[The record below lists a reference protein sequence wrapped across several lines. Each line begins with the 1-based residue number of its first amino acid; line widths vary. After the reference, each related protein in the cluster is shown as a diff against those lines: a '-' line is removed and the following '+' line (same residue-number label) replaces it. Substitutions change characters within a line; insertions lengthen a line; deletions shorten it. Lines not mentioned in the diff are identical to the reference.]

1 MEIHRSAR
9 KHRVADP
16 DITHAYKHALV
27 QLDLDPAEHPP
38 RFAMVGPDTSGNFIE
53 LICIEADDSRT
64 IVIHAMRARPAFLAL
79 LHDTED
85 HQ

>member
-1 MEIHRSAR
+1 M
-9 KHRVADP
+9 ADP

-27 QLDLDPAEHPP
+27 QLDLDPAGHPP

-64 IVIHAMRARPAFLAL
+64 IVIHAMRARRAFLAL